1 MFSRKFRNKMTF
13 RLLNLVILQLANTIG
28 ARKGYLCLK
37 KACLSQTH
45 DIGLGEIKWLRPKD
59 FLPDF

>member
-28 ARKGYLCLK
+28 TRKGHLCLK
-37 KACLSQTH
+37 KASLSQT
-45 DIGLGEIKWLRPKD
+45 DEIGEIKWLRPKD